1 MFKDV
6 EEGRQ
11 YVKLIRIMG
20 RSALA
25 ASPRFAVA
33 DLEATGKLFPS
44 EETFFTNPE
53 TESKKL
59 IMLVNALKTE
69 EIRLQGIP
77 LTTTDSAVL
86 ATRAV
91 KLQEISRLK
100 QLLGNQMWAGDL
112 SPVATNANISTVSS
126 MMASKL
132 PGAQPEL

>member
-1 MFKDV
+1 
-6 EEGRQ
+6 
-11 YVKLIRIMG
+11 
-20 RSALA
+20 
-25 ASPRFAVA
+25 
-33 DLEATGKLFPS
+33 
-44 EETFFTNPE
+44 
-53 TESKKL
+53 
-59 IMLVNALKTE
+59 MLVNALKTE

-112 SPVATNANISTVSS
+112 SPVATNANISSVSAT
-126 MMASKL
+126 MASKL